1 MFNAYARQKTID
13 TLSEEV
19 VDLLIVGGGITG
31 AGVARDAAQRGLKV
45 LLLEAH
51 DFAFGTSSRSSKL
64 VHGGIRYLENFEFG
78 LVHEALM
85 ERRNLLEMAPH
96 MVHPLRFMIPIYKSS
111 RVGLLKMEAGMILYD
126 LLSFF
131 EAPEI
136 HEFHFKNKTAQKEPL
151 LKKKDLTGSVIY
163 SDAYME
169 DDRLVIETLRSAHR
183 SGAQIANY
191 VSVESCQESDDGYRV
206 DVLDVLS
213 GRRYH
218 VHTKHLVG
226 CVGPWTDLLGDRV
239 LPQWKPVLRPTKGV
253 HLLFSR
259 ERIPIHQ
266 AIVMAV
272 EERIVF
278 VIPREDV
285 VIVGTTDTDFKQNP
299 QDVLVDPEDVSYLL
313 KVTNNYFPDLGLNA
327 NDILSCYSGVR
338 PLVQDGS
345 SSEGKTS
352 REHQIFTPRPH
363 LTLVAGGKYTT
374 YRAMAEEI
382 VDSCLRGFPF
392 EKKMSL
398 QRPQTTQPLNPGAT
412 HEKIE
417 RLYLGA
423 EVLAEEMGVSL
434 DCVEYL
440 ISRRGEE
447 ARTVLNLMKLMKGD
461 KEQERLWQAEAKFC
475 IENEMCLNLVDFYC
489 RRSPLFLFRKNHG
502 FEYAPL
508 VAPHFSSRGAQV
520 GGIDTQAQIQQ
531 LETLIKREMSAVAK
545 SE

>member
-1 MFNAYARQKTID
+1 MFNAHARQKAID
-13 TLSEEV
+13 SFQEET
-19 VDLLIVGGGITG
+19 VDLLVVGGGITG
-31 AGVARDAAQRGLKV
+31 AGVARDAAQRSLKV

-111 RVGLLKMEAGMILYD
+111 RVGLVKMEAGMILYD

-136 HEFHFKNKTAQKEPL
+136 HEFHFKNKTSLKEPL
-151 LKKKDLTGSVIY
+151 LKQKDLTGSVIY

-183 SGAQIANY
+183 AGAKIANY
-191 VSVESCQESDDGYRV
+191 ISVEGCTETDEGYIV
-206 DVLDVLS
+206 DVLDTLS
-213 GRRYH
+213 GRRH
-218 VHTKHLVG
+218 KVSTKHLVG
-226 CVGPWTDLLGDRV
+226 CVGPWTDLLGEKV
-239 LPQWKPVLRPTKGV
+239 LPEWKPVLRPTKGV

-259 ERIPIHQ
+259 ERIPVNQ

-285 VIVGTTDTDFKQNP
+285 VIVGTTDTDFKKNP
-299 QDVLVDPEDVSYLL
+299 QDVLVDPEDVTYLL
-313 KVTNNYFPDLGLNA
+313 KVTNDYFPDLQLSRQ
-327 NDILSCYSGVR
+327 DILSCYSGVR

-345 SSEGKTS
+345 NTEGKTS
-352 REHQIFTPRPH
+352 REHQIFKPAPH

-382 VDSCLRGFPF
+382 VEVCLRDFSF
-392 EKKMSL
+392 EARMAL
-398 QRPQTTQPLNPGAT
+398 QKPQTTQPLNPGAT
-412 HEKIE
+412 HERIE
-417 RLYLGA
+417 RLTLGA
-423 EVLAEEMGVSL
+423 ESLAEESGVSL
-434 DCVEYL
+434 KTVEYL
-440 ISRRGEE
+440 INRRGED
-447 ARTVLNLMKLMKGD
+447 ARTVLQLMKFI
-461 KEQERLWQAEAKFC
+461 KEGSEEERLWQAEVKFC

-489 RRSPLFLFRKNHG
+489 RRSPLFLFRKDHG
-502 FEYAPL
+502 RGYAKAL
-508 VAPHFSSRGAQV
+508 ASHFASVQAQV
-520 GGIDTQAQIQQ
+520 GGAGTEEQIQQ
-531 LETLIKREMSAVAK
+531 LDTLIAREMSAVAK
-545 SE
+545 S